1 MLAGIQGQVTR
12 AEGQSL
18 NRAFAFRARKFL
30 APDHARGLMLKKDE
44 KKSME
49 GEKTVENLC
58 KDLCNISRT
67 LQFFSSCMEAN
78 CIPKEER
85 YLYINEKIFCALWNL
100 KVASLFDKIQAVHL
114 TAKKG
119 NYMENYIKI
128 LTAPK

>member
-18 NRAFAFRARKFL
+18 NRALAFGARKFP
-30 APDHARGLMLKKDE
+30 APDHARGLMLKRQE
-44 KKSME
+44 KSMK

-67 LQFFSSCMEAN
+67 LQCFSSCREAD

-85 YLYINEKIFCALWNL
+85 YLYINKKNILL
-100 KVASLFDKIQAVHL
+100 LVKSKGSQSIQQNP
-114 TAKKG
+114 G
-119 NYMENYIKI
+119 SPSYS
-128 LTAPK
+128 